1 MREALADRLDLMN
14 ERARVVDAWRQIG
27 VAANALKGD
36 VNVLFNA
43 DIGTRPGGSNP
54 FDFRASASKYSVGV
68 HLDAPLDRQVERNIY
83 RASLVN
89 YEQLRRGFMA
99 LEDNI
104 AQTIRRD
111 VRQLQTE
118 RLNFEISRQSLIT
131 AARAV
136 EAAQDRLLLV
146 ENGTDTT
153 VTQNVLTSLN
163 NLLDSKER
171 LINSWV
177 NYETGRIQLSL
188 DMEALQVDAQGR
200 YRDEPRDPPDQPAA
214 SASAGDPRPQPVV
227 P

>member
-1 MREALADRLDLMN
+1 
-14 ERARVVDAWRQIG
+14 
-27 VAANALKGD
+27 
-36 VNVLFNA
+36 
-43 DIGTRPGGSNP
+43 
-54 FDFRASASKYSVGV
+54 
-68 HLDAPLDRQVERNIY
+68 
-83 RASLVN
+83 
-89 YEQLRRGFMA
+89 
-99 LEDNI
+99 
-104 AQTIRRD
+104 

-118 RLNFEISRQSLIT
+118 RLNFEIARQSLMT

-136 EAAQDRLLLV
+136 EASQDRLLLV

-171 LINSWV
+171 LINSWI

-200 YRDEPRDPPDQPAA
+200 YRDEPRDTPDQPSA

>member
-1 MREALADRLDLMN
+1 
-14 ERARVVDAWRQIG
+14 
-27 VAANALKGD
+27 
-36 VNVLFNA
+36 
-43 DIGTRPGGSNP
+43 
-54 FDFRASASKYSVGV
+54 
-68 HLDAPLDRQVERNIY
+68 
-83 RASLVN
+83 
-89 YEQLRRGFMA
+89 MA

-153 VTQNVLTSLN
+153 VTQNVLTSLS